1 MAKIIR
7 TSDQDRLDTL
17 CYRYY
22 GRVNGTVEAV
32 IAANQGL
39 ARIPQ
44 PFVSGIIIVL
54 PDLPVQVEKKVQ
66 LWS

>member
-1 MAKIIR
+1 
-7 TSDQDRLDTL
+7 L

-44 PFVSGIIIVL
+44 PFASGIIIVL
-54 PDLPVQVEKKVQ
+54 PDLPVPVEKQVQ